1 MNNSCSTTTRRGL
14 VGSKLRCYVTTHI
27 KLTAFLSDPHLR
39 WLDHGNFSLAEALAQ
54 RRSHRQT
61 ARSTATHDKIE
72 RFVRLA
78 QQWRAASVQASPR
91 ENLQTS
97 QHGRRRESR
106 TRYECHDRS
115 LHDWA
120 HEYYREKV
128 VSCIFNIPFLHV
140 LLT

>member
-1 MNNSCSTTTRRGL
+1 MNNGCSTARQGL
-14 VGSKLRCYVTTHI
+14 VCSNSRCYVTTHI
-27 KLTAFLSDPHLR
+27 KLTPSLSDPHLR
-39 WLDHGNFSLAEALAQ
+39 WLDHGNFSFAEALAK
-54 RRSHRQT
+54 RRSHGQT
-61 ARSTATHDKIE
+61 ARSTATHDEIE
-72 RFVRLA
+72 RFVGLA

-106 TRYECHDRS
+106 TRYKCHDRS
-115 LHDWA
+115 LRDWA

-128 VSCIFNIPFLHV
+128 VSCSLNIPFLHV